1 MRKIAKIT
9 GLDCAN
15 CAVKLEAALAKIKG
29 VQSVSLNFMAQRVTF
44 ELDDALVLETIDQIK
59 KITKK
64 MEPDCDYKGI

>member
-15 CAVKLEAALAKIKG
+15 CAAKLEVALAKIKG